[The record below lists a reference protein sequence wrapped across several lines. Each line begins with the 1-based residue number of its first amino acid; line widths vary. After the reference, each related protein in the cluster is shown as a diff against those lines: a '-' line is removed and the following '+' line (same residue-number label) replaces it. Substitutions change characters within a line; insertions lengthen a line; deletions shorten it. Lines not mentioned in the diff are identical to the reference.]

1 MSYKHILVMVDLSVE
16 SRLLLEK
23 TVSLARNLDAKLS
36 LFYDGELYH
45 EEYTSTVFDP
55 RYHAMFY
62 KVSEDDTPQEH
73 LKELLDNV
81 GYPIQ
86 DTFVGSGNLIEEIER
101 AIKELNVDLVVCG
114 HHHSFW
120 HQFTSS
126 AKQLLKSTSID
137 LLIVPLK

>member
-1 MSYKHILVMVDLSVE
+1 MSYKHILVAVDLSIE

-23 TVSLARNLDAKLS
+23 AVSLARDFDAKLS

-45 EEYTSTVFDP
+45 EESTFTVFDT
-55 RYHAMFY
+55 RYAMFN
-62 KVSEDDTPQEH
+62 KVCEDDTSEKH
-73 LKELLDNV
+73 LKELLENA

-86 DTFVGSGNLIEEIER
+86 STFVGSGEIIEEIER
-101 AIKELNVDLVVCG
+101 AIKELNVDLVICG

-120 HQFTSS
+120 HEFTSS
-126 AKQLLKSTSID
+126 AKQLLKSTPID

>member
-1 MSYKHILVMVDLSVE
+1 MSYKHILVTVDLSVE

-23 TVSLARNLDAKLS
+23 AVNLARNLDAKLS

-45 EEYTSTVFDP
+45 EEYSFTVFDP
-55 RYHAMFY
+55 RYAMAN
-62 KVSEDDTPQEH
+62 KVCEDDTSQEH
-73 LKELLDNV
+73 LKELLENA

-86 DTFVGSGNLIEEIER
+86 GAFVGSGNIIEEIER

-114 HHHSFW
+114 HHHNFW

-126 AKQLLKSTSID
+126 AKHLLKSTSID

>member
-1 MSYKHILVMVDLSVE
+1 MSYKHILVTVDLSVE

-23 TVSLARNLDAKLS
+23 AVSLARDLDAKLS
-36 LFYDGELYH
+36 LFHSGDLYR
-45 EEYTSTVFDP
+45 EEYTYTVFDP
-55 RYHAMFY
+55 RYAMPS
-62 KVSEDDTPQEH
+62 KVFKDDTSEEH
-73 LKELLDNV
+73 LKELLENA

-86 DTFVGSGNLIEEIER
+86 GTFVGSGNLIEEIER
-101 AIKELNVDLVVCG
+101 AIKELNVDMVVCG

-126 AKQLLKSTSID
+126 AKQLLKSTSTD